1 MKSTT
6 FILSTLIVIQ
16 TLLAIDT
23 RVTTATISTNSTQR
37 KSQQPVTTLANK
49 PNGRN
54 DACKSVPPDQAPEQN
69 WEMKKT
75 FDFVDRGKSY
85 KLVYSAHIDS
95 TSLCLV
101 EGKIATPIVF
111 KKDVYSYVVSKV
123 ERVGAKL
130 FTVQIHEGNGPDA
143 PNTKYQLD
151 LGQPQNPKIKVL
163 KRWIMK
169 Y

>member
-23 RVTTATISTNSTQR
+23 RVTTATISTNSTQS
-37 KSQQPVTTLANK
+37 KSHQPVATLANK
-49 PNGRN
+49 PNGLTE
-54 DACKSVPPDQAPEQN
+54 DCKSLPPVQDSEQN

-85 KLVYSAHIDS
+85 KLVHSWFVDS
-95 TSLCLV
+95 SSLCLV
-101 EGKIATPIVF
+101 EGKTATPIVF
-111 KKDVYSYVVSKV
+111 KKDVYSYFVSKV

-143 PNTKYQLD
+143 PHTKYQLD
-151 LGQPQNPKIKVL
+151 LGQPKNPKIKVL
-163 KRWIMK
+163 KR
-169 Y
+169 